1 MKNKKLLYILI
12 PGTLIVWGMIIYRIF
27 KTVNTEENLFGQ
39 YLEINTR
46 QDNSNINDT
55 FSINPDYRDP
65 FLGKT
70 NKKVTDSKQT
80 TKTIVPKIAKA
91 AIPWPSIVFGGI
103 IKNQK
108 SNKQLA
114 LVQINGQGYTM
125 KPGEIIN
132 DVQLN
137 KIYRDS
143 IEVRFQKEKKFVS
156 K

>member
-12 PGTLIVWGMIIYRIF
+12 PGTLIVWGIIIYKIF
-27 KTVNTEENLFGQ
+27 GNINTENNVPIQHTEFNMK
-39 YLEINTR
+39 
-46 QDNSNINDT
+46 QDNLTINDT

-70 NKKVTDSKQT
+70 HKKPDDNQAV
-80 TKTIVPKIAKA
+80 KTIVPKIIKA
-91 AIPWPSIVFGGI
+91 PTPWPNIVYGGI

-125 KPGEIIN
+125 KPGETISE
-132 DVQLN
+132 VQLN
-137 KIYRDS
+137 KIYKDS
-143 IEVRFQKEKKFVS
+143 IEVIFLKEKKFIS